1 MNYVTSR
8 GAPDQGAIDAILIAR
23 HGDPFAVLG
32 PHDVEGGC
40 AVRAFLPD
48 ATTVEVIARDDDR
61 LLATL
66 ERIDAAGFWS
76 GLMPARLPYRL
87 RIASGDLVR
96 VTEDPY
102 AFGPALGEMD
112 IYLLAEGRHQQVG
125 RTLGAHMMEHD
136 GAAGVRFAVWA
147 PNARRVSVVGDF
159 NAWDGRRHPMR
170 LHIGAGVWEIFIPRL
185 LSGALYK
192 YEIVGPDDNVLPLKA
207 DPVAASAERPPATS
221 SIVIDEDLVWTDE
234 AWFARRAAAQAANAP
249 ISVYEVHAPS
259 WLEATEGGGDGWVQ
273 LAEKLVPY
281 IKGMG
286 FTHVELMPVME
297 HPFGGSWG
305 YQPLGQY
312 APSARMGSPE
322 GFAYLVDRCHEA
334 GIGVILDWVP
344 AHFPTDAHGLARFDG
359 TPLYEHGDPREGFHH
374 DWNTYIFNLGR
385 NEVRAFLIGSAVHW
399 LEHYHADGLRVD
411 AVASMLYRDYSRKS
425 GEWVPNQYGGRENL
439 EAVSFLQELSRVV
452 RERCPGAVLI
462 AEESTAWP
470 GVSRD
475 ADEGGLGFDFKW
487 NMGWM
492 HDTLH
497 YMEEEPINRRWHHD
511 EITFGLIYAFSE
523 KFVLPLSHDEV
534 VYGKGSMIRKMPGDD
549 WQKFANLRAYYAF
562 MWSHPGKKLI
572 FMGAEIAQWREWNH
586 DASLDWHLLD
596 APLHSGMQRL
606 VRDLNNV
613 YRATPAL
620 YRKDSEGDG
629 FRWVVIDDR
638 EQSVFVYL
646 RFGDAGDAPVLV
658 ACNFTP
664 VPRHGYRVG
673 LPHAGYWREILNT
686 DAEIYGGSNVGNG
699 GGLMADAVESHGLPA
714 SMALDLPPLATI
726 MFQAG

>member
-1 MNYVTSR
+1 
-8 GAPDQGAIDAILIAR
+8 
-23 HGDPFAVLG
+23 
-32 PHDVEGGC
+32 
-40 AVRAFLPD
+40 
-48 ATTVEVIARDDDR
+48 
-61 LLATL
+61 
-66 ERIDAAGFWS
+66 
-76 GLMPARLPYRL
+76 
-87 RIASGDLVR
+87 
-96 VTEDPY
+96 
-102 AFGPALGEMD
+102 
-112 IYLLAEGRHQQVG
+112 
-125 RTLGAHMMEHD
+125 
-136 GAAGVRFAVWA
+136 
-147 PNARRVSVVGDF
+147 
-159 NAWDGRRHPMR
+159 
-170 LHIGAGVWEIFIPRL
+170 
-185 LSGALYK
+185 
-192 YEIVGPDDNVLPLKA
+192 
-207 DPVAASAERPPATS
+207 
-221 SIVIDEDLVWTDE
+221 
-234 AWFARRAAAQAANAP
+234 
-249 ISVYEVHAPS
+249 
-259 WLEATEGGGDGWVQ
+259 
-273 LAEKLVPY
+273 
-281 IKGMG
+281 
-286 FTHVELMPVME
+286 
-297 HPFGGSWG
+297 
-305 YQPLGQY
+305 
-312 APSARMGSPE
+312 
-322 GFAYLVDRCHEA
+322 
-334 GIGVILDWVP
+334 
-344 AHFPTDAHGLARFDG
+344 
-359 TPLYEHGDPREGFHH
+359 
-374 DWNTYIFNLGR
+374 
-385 NEVRAFLIGSAVHW
+385 
-399 LEHYHADGLRVD
+399 
-411 AVASMLYRDYSRKS
+411 MLYRDYSRKS

>member
-234 AWFARRAAAQAANAP
+234 AWVARRAAAQAANAP